1 MNLLINGVNG
11 HMGKLIKD
19 LATKDPYW
27 KRIDGMDLGISW
39 ESLEDNYNVVVD
51 LSHPSA
57 LDGLLDFCIKKN
69 TPLVIGTTGYSK
81 EQLEQIW
88 SACDQIPI
96 LKATNM
102 SLGMNIVFVF
112 VEQIAAM
119 LGNMFDIEIIEQH
132 HNRKKDAPSGS
143 AKYIVESIEKGLGE
157 IRKHQYGRSG
167 ECPREKGE
175 IGIHAIRGGNIVGY
189 HEANFINELETVK
202 IAHEGHDRLVFA
214 QGALEAA
221 RFIMN
226 KDPGVYTMKD
236 VLDLQ
241 SFFTEHLQPAILKG
255 I

>member
-1 MNLLINGVNG
+1 MNLLIYGVNG
-11 HMGKLIKD
+11 HMGKLIKK
-19 LATKDPYW
+19 LAAKDSYW
-27 KRIDGMDLGISW
+27 QKIDGMDVGICK
-39 ESLEDNYNVVVD
+39 ESLDDRYDVVVD
-51 LSHPSA
+51 FSHPSA
-57 LDGLLDFCIKKN
+57 LDELLDFCIGKN
-69 TPLVIGTTGYSK
+69 IPLSIGTTGYSK

-88 SACDQIPI
+88 DASNKIPI

-112 VEQIAAM
+112 VEQIAAI
-119 LGNMFDIEIIEQH
+119 LGNMFDIEIIEHH

-157 IRKHQYGRSG
+157 VRKHQYGRGG

-189 HEANFINELETVK
+189 HEANFINDLETVK

-221 RFIMN
+221 RFVMD
-226 KDPGVYTMKD
+226 KSPGLYTMKD
-236 VLDLQ
+236 VL
-241 SFFTEHLQPAILKG
+241 HL
-255 I
+255 